1 MCLTDRAGAILRQ
14 HTRSSSQGHHSQ
26 GALSAEG
33 NGGGGEG
40 QDEPG
45 SAPYLFS
52 RDVREVCEAFRRQS
66 HQRNFKKQRSEK
78 KKEPPNAN
86 SSETKS
92 RQLL

>member
-52 RDVREVCEAFRRQS
+52 ARSLRRT
-66 HQRNFKKQRSEK
+66 K
-78 KKEPPNAN
+78 PPT
-86 SSETKS
+86 ELQKPTK
-92 RQLL
+92 RQLFRNKEQTATGKLYIHSVLACNS